1 MAEKKDPIHSLIE
14 TGRRNGKL
22 TSTEI
27 GDAIITSR
35 PGQDGAVNAVLL
47 E

>member
-22 TSTEI
+22 TSSEI
-27 GDAIITSR
+27 GDAMEES
-35 PGQDGAVNAVLL
+35 GHVLDV